1 MSVSIVFRSLIGFNY
16 LNANKGRLRGRN
28 MAQMK
33 TIYTDLA
40 VLNQMIKSFMDN
52 GYNRAEQALNLGNAI
67 MDTNYDLCSRC
78 NIQAGLTYDDQTL
91 CVGCEEY
98 ATEQAYS
105 QLKGE

>member
-1 MSVSIVFRSLIGFNY
+1 MGVSIVCGRNIGFNY

-33 TIYTDLA
+33 TVYTDLE
-40 VLNQMIKSFMDN
+40 VINKMIKSFMDT
-52 GYNRAEQALNLGNAI
+52 GYRAEQALNLGNAI

-78 NIQAGLTYDDQTL
+78 EVKAGLTYEDQTL
-91 CVGCEEY
+91 CETCEDY
-98 ATEQAYS
+98 GTEWAYS